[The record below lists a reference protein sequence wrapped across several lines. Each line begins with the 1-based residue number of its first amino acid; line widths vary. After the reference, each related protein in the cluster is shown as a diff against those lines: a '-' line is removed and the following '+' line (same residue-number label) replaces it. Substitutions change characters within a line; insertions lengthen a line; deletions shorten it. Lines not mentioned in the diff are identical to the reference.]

1 MSKTCNLNVVLL
13 MGSHPRH
20 FYIANKLYEAGLLKA
35 AVIEERGMFVP
46 QPPEGLPDIDREN
59 FIRHFRD
66 RDEAEHRFFGEASID
81 SFSSDV
87 PVLRVTV
94 EELNSEEV
102 KEWVLSHQPNHVL
115 TYGVH
120 KISDELLKAFPEYS
134 WNIHG
139 GLSPWYRGNVT
150 LFWPFYMLRP
160 NWAGMT
166 IHYLTAQLDGG
177 SIVHHSVPELRRG
190 DGVHD
195 VACRAVVQVAEDIV
209 RILQLR
215 QRGREFPGVP
225 QKSSGKLF
233 VGTDWYP
240 QHLRVIYNLYN
251 NDIVD
256 RYLDGEISSPPPSLI
271 TVL

>member
-1 MSKTCNLNVVLL
+1 MNKTDTFNVVILI
-13 MGSHPRH
+13 GSHPRH
-20 FYIANKLYEAGLLKA
+20 FYIAKKLYEVGLLKA
-35 AVIEERGMFVP
+35 LVVEEREIFVP
-46 QPPEGLPDIDREN
+46 EPPTGLPDIDRKN
-59 FIRHFRD
+59 FIRHFHD
-66 RDEAEHRFFGEASID
+66 RNEAERRFFGEEKLKELP
-81 SFSSDV
+81 SDL
-87 PVLRVTV
+87 PVLKVSLA
-94 EELNSEEV
+94 ELNSDKV
-102 KEWVLSHQPNHVL
+102 KEWVLSHQPDHVL

-120 KISDELLKAFPEYS
+120 KISDELLSSFPKYS

-139 GLSPWYRGNVT
+139 GLSPWYRGNIT

-177 SIVHHSVPELRRG
+177 AIVHHSVPELHRG

-195 VACRAVVQVAEDIV
+195 VACRAVVQVADDIV
-209 RILQLR
+209 QILQ
-215 QRGREFPGVP
+215 QRAEGREFPGTT

-233 VGTDWYP
+233 IGTDWHP
-240 QHLRVIYNLYN
+240 QHLRVVYNLYN

-256 RYLDGEISSPPPSLI
+256 RYLDEEIISPPPPLV